1 MPVQVSNET
10 SFPNT
15 IIRASAGTGKTFQL
29 SNRYLKLLVD
39 GVNPESILASTF
51 TRKAS
56 GEILD
61 RIIQRLAR
69 AANSSTESQS
79 LAGELGLETLPQS
92 QARPLLVRLLH
103 RLHLLQISTLDSYFS
118 KLARRHCLELG
129 LSPQWSIVQSARDI
143 WLREEAARRILSDG
157 RASELIYL
165 LAKGESR
172 RSIIQLIDD
181 TLDALYEI
189 YQDAVE
195 TAWSNLPQLD
205 PVPPGELA
213 SILEDLQ
220 ALELNKTLAKAREG
234 NLGAFEVED
243 YDRFF
248 ENGLAKALSQGKEVF
263 NRSEIPTEVKTA
275 YLKLFDHI
283 AAVKLREHGARLEG
297 AKALLDA
304 FDDEYQSLKLG
315 ENTLRFSDVTRLL
328 DSALAKAN
336 PRFDPL
342 SSEQPVQHL
351 LLDEFQDTSPIQ
363 WRILQPVAK
372 QITATP
378 KGSLLCVGDIKQ
390 AIYGWRGGVAEI
402 LDEVQQDLNGEVVV
416 DHLVKSYR
424 SSPVIMEVVNQ
435 VFSRLDRHPKLGD
448 DPGLLRWQGRF
459 EPHESALPD
468 QKGHAKVFCSADP
481 FAFVADCLAQ
491 DLRRYENLTCG
502 VLVRTNNDV
511 GRMMDELTRRGVPA
525 SEESGKSI
533 ADSPAVRVILSAM
546 KWLDYPGDSVARFH
560 VARSALG
567 DSWGLESESIPFPR
581 SENEAIAEALR
592 GSLLQDG
599 YGVTVERWVCSLLP
613 GFDDRERQR
622 LHQLVDLAY
631 LFDRQKTIRPYDFV
645 RYITHQKVSD
655 PTSSNIRVMNI
666 HQAKG
671 LEFDVVYLPD
681 LEGKMAGQEPPF
693 VTERPRPTE
702 RVSAVSPYLKQ
713 SLQAIMPPP
722 LPERVRH
729 WKSQQ
734 ISESLCRFYVAM
746 TRAARALYF
755 VTQAPKSNTGN
766 LTQTWSGLVMA
777 TLNDGR
783 VMEDGES
790 GCEWGDADWYEQGQF
805 PPIVEPES
813 TCLQARP
820 LKFST
825 GETQASR
832 LIRSTS
838 PSAQEGGG
846 NVEVAQVLRRGATQ
860 AMLRGTAV
868 HAIFEQIKWRERE
881 VDEKTILNWL
891 AAFAL
896 PVKERQELAEQIGQL
911 LRSDTAMGIMDE
923 SQYRLWLKA
932 KWNKLSHVEMSL
944 DVQTEYEFATI
955 MDQQMWRGAIDRLVW
970 VRSESKLEAADI
982 IDFKTDRVESSD
994 GLVLQER
1001 VAYYRPQLEAYRRAL
1016 SKMTCLPESQISTR
1030 LWFVQTNEIVEV

>member
-1 MPVQVSNET
+1 MPVQVSKET
-10 SFPNT
+10 CFPNT

-118 KLARRHCLELG
+118 KLARRHCLEMG

-195 TAWSNLPQLD
+195 AAWSNLPQLD

-336 PRFDPL
+336 PSFDPL

-402 LDEVQQDLNGEVVV
+402 LDEVQQD
-416 DHLVKSYR
+416 
-424 SSPVIMEVVNQ
+424 
-435 VFSRLDRHPKLGD
+435 
-448 DPGLLRWQGRF
+448 
-459 EPHESALPD
+459 
-468 QKGHAKVFCSADP
+468 
-481 FAFVADCLAQ
+481 
-491 DLRRYENLTCG
+491 
-502 VLVRTNNDV
+502 
-511 GRMMDELTRRGVPA
+511 
-525 SEESGKSI
+525 
-533 ADSPAVRVILSAM
+533 
-546 KWLDYPGDSVARFH
+546 
-560 VARSALG
+560 
-567 DSWGLESESIPFPR
+567 
-581 SENEAIAEALR
+581 
-592 GSLLQDG
+592 
-599 YGVTVERWVCSLLP
+599 
-613 GFDDRERQR
+613 
-622 LHQLVDLAY
+622 
-631 LFDRQKTIRPYDFV
+631 
-645 RYITHQKVSD
+645 
-655 PTSSNIRVMNI
+655 
-666 HQAKG
+666 
-671 LEFDVVYLPD
+671 
-681 LEGKMAGQEPPF
+681 
-693 VTERPRPTE
+693 
-702 RVSAVSPYLKQ
+702 
-713 SLQAIMPPP
+713 
-722 LPERVRH
+722 
-729 WKSQQ
+729 
-734 ISESLCRFYVAM
+734 
-746 TRAARALYF
+746 
-755 VTQAPKSNTGN
+755 
-766 LTQTWSGLVMA
+766 
-777 TLNDGR
+777 
-783 VMEDGES
+783 
-790 GCEWGDADWYEQGQF
+790 
-805 PPIVEPES
+805 
-813 TCLQARP
+813 
-820 LKFST
+820 
-825 GETQASR
+825 
-832 LIRSTS
+832 
-838 PSAQEGGG
+838 
-846 NVEVAQVLRRGATQ
+846 
-860 AMLRGTAV
+860 
-868 HAIFEQIKWRERE
+868 
-881 VDEKTILNWL
+881 
-891 AAFAL
+891 
-896 PVKERQELAEQIGQL
+896 
-911 LRSDTAMGIMDE
+911 
-923 SQYRLWLKA
+923 
-932 KWNKLSHVEMSL
+932 
-944 DVQTEYEFATI
+944 
-955 MDQQMWRGAIDRLVW
+955 
-970 VRSESKLEAADI
+970 
-982 IDFKTDRVESSD
+982 
-994 GLVLQER
+994 
-1001 VAYYRPQLEAYRRAL
+1001 
-1016 SKMTCLPESQISTR
+1016 
-1030 LWFVQTNEIVEV
+1030 